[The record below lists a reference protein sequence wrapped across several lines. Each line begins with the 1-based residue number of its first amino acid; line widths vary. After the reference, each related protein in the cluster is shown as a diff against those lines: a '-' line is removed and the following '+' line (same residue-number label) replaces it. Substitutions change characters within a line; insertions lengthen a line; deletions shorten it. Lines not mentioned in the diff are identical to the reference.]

1 MSDCQCGYGGYH
13 EPENPLCPLNVS
25 DQKPLMVISLMRH
38 RETGNWY
45 NVNLGWVSDPLVA
58 SLVSEEVHA
67 LVLKAV
73 PFPERLE
80 LVKFVELPL

>member
-1 MSDCQCGYGGYH
+1 MTMPDAWYNQSD
-13 EPENPLCPLNVS
+13 PEVS

-45 NVNLGWVSDPLVA
+45 SANLGWVSDQSLA
-58 SLVSEEVHA
+58 SLVSEEVHE

-73 PFPERLE
+73 PFPEKLE